1 MLTQKLIENNVDLN
15 KKIYVAFSGGPDSS
29 AMIHLISKM
38 KTDMKIAPQAI
49 HINHNLSDKSDDWE
63 SHCKNVC
70 LDLNIDLITESVQ
83 IKSEGGGIESAAR
96 KSRYKIFKSILKE
109 DEQIILAHHSDDVAE
124 TILMR
129 MLRGTGIEGI
139 EGPKQKRNLGNGIL
153 IRPFLEVSKK
163 QILEYLKENKVDF
176 IEDDS
181 NKDNKFD
188 RNFLRN
194 KIFPLLEDRWNN
206 FPQRLNK
213 MSSIIQDRNK
223 NYSDLMMNEYQNLIS
238 KEIEIK
244 KLKKVSRLIICDIL
258 RYSIKECNIA
268 LPNSKIMEEIL
279 KTFLDSNP
287 GPKSIVTWSRSDKEE
302 DAGKITYDNGFLII
316 SKK

>member
-49 HINHNLSDKSDDWE
+49 HINHNLSDKSADWE
-63 SHCKNVC
+63 SHCKNIC

-83 IKSEGGGIESAAR
+83 ITSEGGGIESAAR
-96 KSRYKIFKSILKE
+96 QLRYKIFKSILKE
-109 DEQIILAHHSDDVAE
+109 GEQIILAHHGDDVAE

-153 IRPFLEVSKK
+153 IRPFLEISKK
-163 QILEYLKENKVDF
+163 EILGYLKENKIDF
-176 IEDDS
+176 IQDDS
-181 NKDNKFD
+181 NKDNTFD

-194 KIFPLLEDRWNN
+194 KIFPLLEERWNN
-206 FPQRLNK
+206 FPQRFNK
-213 MSSIIQDRNK
+213 MSSIIRDRNK
-223 NYSDLMMNEYQNLIS
+223 NYSNLIANEYQNLIGR
-238 KEIEIK
+238 EIEIK
-244 KLKKVSRLIICDIL
+244 KLKKVSPLIICDIL

>member
-1 MLTQKLIENNVDLN
+1 MLTQKLIENNIDLN

-38 KTDMKIAPQAI
+38 KTCMKIAPQAI
-49 HINHNLSDKSDDWE
+49 HINHNLSDKSNDWE
-63 SHCKNVC
+63 SHCENVC

-129 MLRGTGIEGI
+129 MLRGTGVEGI

-223 NYSDLMMNEYQNLIS
+223 NYSDLIMNEYQNLIG

-244 KLKKVSRLIICDIL
+244 KLKKVPRIIIYDIL

-302 DAGKITYDNGFLII
+302 DAGKITYENGFLVI

>member
-1 MLTQKLIENNVDLN
+1 LLTQKLIENNVDLN

-49 HINHNLSDKSDDWE
+49 HINHNLSDKSADWE
-63 SHCKNVC
+63 SHCKNIC

-83 IKSEGGGIESAAR
+83 ITSEGGGIESAAR
-96 KSRYKIFKSILKE
+96 QLRYKIFKSILKE
-109 DEQIILAHHSDDVAE
+109 GEQIILAHHGDDVAE

-153 IRPFLEVSKK
+153 IRPFLEISKK
-163 QILEYLKENKVDF
+163 EILGYLKENKIDF
-176 IEDDS
+176 IQDDS
-181 NKDNKFD
+181 NKDNTFD

-194 KIFPLLEDRWNN
+194 KIFPLLEERWNN
-206 FPQRLNK
+206 FPQRFNK
-213 MSSIIQDRNK
+213 MSSIIRDRNK
-223 NYSDLMMNEYQNLIS
+223 NYSNLIANEYQNLIGR
-238 KEIEIK
+238 EIEIK
-244 KLKKVSRLIICDIL
+244 KLKKVSPLIICDIL

-302 DAGKITYDNGFLII
+302 DAGKITYENGFLVI

>member
-1 MLTQKLIENNVDLN
+1 M
-15 KKIYVAFSGGPDSS
+15 
-29 AMIHLISKM
+29 
-38 KTDMKIAPQAI
+38 
-49 HINHNLSDKSDDWE
+49 
-63 SHCKNVC
+63 
-70 LDLNIDLITESVQ
+70 
-83 IKSEGGGIESAAR
+83 
-96 KSRYKIFKSILKE
+96 
-109 DEQIILAHHSDDVAE
+109 AHHSDDVAE

-163 QILEYLKENKVDF
+163 QILEYLKENKIDF

-223 NYSDLMMNEYQNLIS
+223 NYSDLIMNEYQNLIG

-244 KLKKVSRLIICDIL
+244 KLKKVSRLIIYDIL
-258 RYSIKECNIA
+258 RYSIKECNISI
-268 LPNSKIMEEIL
+268 PNSKIMEEII
-279 KTFLDSNP
+279 KTFINSSP
-287 GPKSIVTWSRSDKEE
+287 GPKSIVTWSRSDKELV
-302 DAGKITYDNGFLII
+302 AGKITYKKGHIII
-316 SKK
+316 SKR

>member
-1 MLTQKLIENNVDLN
+1 LLTQKLIENNVDLN

-49 HINHNLSDKSDDWE
+49 HINHNLSDKSADWE
-63 SHCKNVC
+63 SHCKNIC

-83 IKSEGGGIESAAR
+83 ITSEGGGIESAAR
-96 KSRYKIFKSILKE
+96 QLRYKIFKSILKE
-109 DEQIILAHHSDDVAE
+109 GEQIILAHHGDDVAE

-153 IRPFLEVSKK
+153 IRPFLEISKK
-163 QILEYLKENKVDF
+163 EILGYLKENKIDF
-176 IEDDS
+176 IQDDS
-181 NKDNKFD
+181 NKDNTFD

-194 KIFPLLEDRWNN
+194 KIFPLLEERWNN
-206 FPQRLNK
+206 FPQRFNK
-213 MSSIIQDRNK
+213 MSSIIRDRNK
-223 NYSDLMMNEYQNLIS
+223 NYSNLIANEYQNLIGR
-238 KEIEIK
+238 EIEIK
-244 KLKKVSRLIICDIL
+244 KLKKVSPLIICDIL

>member
-49 HINHNLSDKSDDWE
+49 HINHNLSDKSADWE
-63 SHCKNVC
+63 SHCKNIC

-83 IKSEGGGIESAAR
+83 ITSEGGGIESAAR
-96 KSRYKIFKSILKE
+96 QLRYKIFKSILKE
-109 DEQIILAHHSDDVAE
+109 GEQIILAHHGDDVAE

-153 IRPFLEVSKK
+153 IRPFLEISKK
-163 QILEYLKENKVDF
+163 EILGYLKENKIDF
-176 IEDDS
+176 IQDDS
-181 NKDNKFD
+181 NKDNTFD

-194 KIFPLLEDRWNN
+194 KIFPLLEERWNN
-206 FPQRLNK
+206 FPQRFNK
-213 MSSIIQDRNK
+213 MSSIIRDRNK
-223 NYSDLMMNEYQNLIS
+223 NYSNLIANEYQNLIGR
-238 KEIEIK
+238 EIEIK
-244 KLKKVSRLIICDIL
+244 KLKKVSPLIICDIL

-279 KTFLDSNP
+279 KTFIDSNP